1 MSQDS
6 VYKWRYS
13 VNRRRRKMK
22 LVPKG
27 VNVICSLI
35 FQLNIKYYENILVKD
50 LDLNFN
56 MKCNVRNKKSESAYK
71 RKSKFLQKSTVT
83 PNKNIEEK
91 TVHHFD
97 GLCLF
102 YLRTRMCPLHSLSPR
117 MLSPGYFHP

>member
-1 MSQDS
+1 MRIYWLKTGFTLQHEMQCKKQKVGISI
-6 VYKWRYS
+6 KE
-13 VNRRRRKMK
+13 KIK
-22 LVPKG
+22 
-27 VNVICSLI
+27 I
-35 FQLNIKYYENILVKD
+35 FA
-50 LDLNFN
+50 
-56 MKCNVRNKKSESAYK
+56 KKH
-71 RKSKFLQKSTVT
+71 T

>member
-1 MSQDS
+1 
-6 VYKWRYS
+6 
-13 VNRRRRKMK
+13 MK

-71 RKSKFLQKSTVT
+71 RKSKFLQKSTLQT
-83 PNKNIEEK
+83 K
-91 TVHHFD
+91 TLKKKQYTILMVFAYFTFEQECVHFIPD
-97 GLCLF
+97 LQGC
-102 YLRTRMCPLHSLSPR
+102 
-117 MLSPGYFHP
+117 